1 MVIRGREAHAF
12 AKDGHRIAEGD
23 GVGKRISNSHF
34 EGRAVLNPRFAMKP
48 RWFAPLREGGCPG
61 GAGGSIPYRAK
72 NRRHEVL
79 PPALRATPL
88 SEGGG
93 SREALRAT
101 PSQGGACVC
110 FRHSA
115 IHQQAPSESQNENC
129 WSNGDKRKDA
139 EGWEH
144 KVSAQRNSRRSA
156 SGLLFRISHL
166 VAQNVD

>member
-48 RWFAPLREGGCPG
+48 RWFAPPPRGGMPRRGRGEYSVQSQTSSARSTPPG
-61 GAGGSIPYRAK
+61 AS
-72 NRRHEVL
+72 RH
-79 PPALRATPL
+79 PPL
-88 SEGGG
+88 GGG
-93 SREALRAT
+93 RVKWALRAT

-129 WSNGDKRKDA
+129 WSNGDKRKD
-139 EGWEH
+139 GNT
-144 KVSAQRNSRRSA
+144 KSRRNA
-156 SGLLFRISHL
+156 TVVAPHPGFYFEYRI
-166 VAQNVD
+166 